1 MLGSAHINL
10 SWCSYAILPG
20 IPTQVDVSW
29 WDRRGTN
36 KTISPEAKIA
46 IVCSLRYHPESSTY
60 WATSTLGSP
69 QSWSKVERVL
79 SFQNVP
85 KGCEKCWWLC
95 TPHRLFT
102 GGWLD
107 IFVLGS
113 VVVHVSAVL
122 VSSIAEYIHTQ
133 RNMYI

>member
-1 MLGSAHINL
+1 MPRKSMLGSAHINL

-95 TPHRLFT
+95 TPHRPISFHWWMARYFRA
-102 GGWLD
+102 GKCGCACVCCSR
-107 IFVLGS
+107 FKHS
-113 VVVHVSAVL
+113 
-122 VSSIAEYIHTQ
+122 
-133 RNMYI
+133 